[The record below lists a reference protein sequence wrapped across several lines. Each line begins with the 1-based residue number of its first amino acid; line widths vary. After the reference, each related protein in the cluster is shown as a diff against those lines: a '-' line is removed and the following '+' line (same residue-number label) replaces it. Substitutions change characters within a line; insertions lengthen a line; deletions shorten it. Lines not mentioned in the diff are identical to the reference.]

1 MRNFSGEKK
10 HSPKLENTEN
20 CNLKIVYP
28 KIYPVNIINTTC
40 KPAKTIPSNQQY
52 NHNKCTPK
60 KRDKLTDSISELAT
74 DLPGKLLIYFL
85 NSGQNG
91 EIIAVN
97 AISAELSIGLI
108 SVKAP

>member
-1 MRNFSGEKK
+1 MFSIQPDG
-10 HSPKLENTEN
+10 L
-20 CNLKIVYP
+20 CFLYNLIVYP

-40 KPAKTIPSNQQY
+40 KPAKTIPPNQQY

-60 KRDKLTDSISELAT
+60 KLEKLTHSISELTT

-91 EIIAVN
+91 EIVAVN
-97 AISAELSIGLI
+97 VQHHLTAEQVLESNHTGFME
-108 SVKAP
+108 SV

>member
-1 MRNFSGEKK
+1 
-10 HSPKLENTEN
+10 
-20 CNLKIVYP
+20 VYP
-28 KIYPVNIINTTC
+28 KIYPVNTINTTC
-40 KPAKTIPSNQQY
+40 KPAKTIPSNRQY

-74 DLPGKLLIYFL
+74 HLPGKLLIYFL

-91 EIIAVN
+91 EIVAVN

-108 SVKAP
+108 SVKAPWVRS

>member
-1 MRNFSGEKK
+1 
-10 HSPKLENTEN
+10 
-20 CNLKIVYP
+20 VYP

-40 KPAKTIPSNQQY
+40 KPAKTIPPNQQY

-60 KRDKLTDSISELAT
+60 KLEKLTHSISELTT

-91 EIIAVN
+91 EIVAVN
-97 AISAELSIGLI
+97 VQHHLTAEQVLESNHTGFME
-108 SVKAP
+108 SV